1 MTKPRNVPASF
12 PEALE
17 VGRTPMAPL
26 QIHEPGKTP
35 LPHAEDQVAVGVDLG
50 TTNTLIAVARNGR
63 PEILRDR
70 DGQALLPSLVAYTD
84 QGILVGKPARQ
95 ALLDDPHTVVASVKR
110 LMGRGAENIRAVA
123 GSLPYDI
130 EPTDENAGD
139 RMVRLRVGG
148 RSLTPVE
155 ISAEILRA
163 VAARAEASLGHKV
176 NRAVITVPAHFDDAA
191 RAATKDA
198 AKLAKIEVLRLVN
211 EPTAAA
217 LAYGLEKGAEGVYA
231 VYDFGGG
238 TFDISVLRLQ
248 MGVFQVLATGGDA
261 QLGGDDIDHVI
272 AEHFMQERIASLGVS
287 TLTAGEA
294 RMALMSARLAKEC
307 LTTEVTG
314 NWSLDAGGEQSSHDL
329 DRPTLDRLIGPMVE
343 RTIDHCR
350 DVMAEAGVTP
360 KEIQGVVLVGGS
372 TRVPLVAQRVAEFF
386 DTEPLVDINPDEVVA
401 LGAALQAEAL
411 TVGSDQLL
419 LDVTPLSLGIE
430 TMGGLV
436 EKVVRRNT
444 PVPTAQYQE
453 FTTYQDGQT
462 ALMIHVLQGER
473 ELVDQNRSLA
483 QFELS
488 GIPPMTAGAA
498 RVRVTFMVDADGLLT
513 VRAEESTTG
522 IQQEVAVKP
531 SYGLDDKAMA
541 AMLRASLENAEGDMA
556 ARLLRESKVEA
567 ERIAL
572 AVDAALI
579 ADGDLL
585 SDDERAVIDGFLID
599 LRSAVVAND
608 RDTVE
613 ASAAAINDGTSEFA
627 QRRMDRGIS
636 EALTG
641 VALSQL
647 SDTVD
652 SGAKT

>member
-1 MTKPRNVPASF
+1 
-12 PEALE
+12 
-17 VGRTPMAPL
+17 MAPL

-35 LPHAEDQVAVGVDLG
+35 LPHAKDLVAVGVDLG
-50 TTNTLIAVARNGR
+50 TTNTLIAVSRDGH
-63 PEILRDR
+63 PEVLRDP
-70 DGQALLPSLVAYTD
+70 DGQALLPSVVAYTD
-84 QGILVGKPARQ
+84 EGILVGKPARH

-110 LMGRGAENIRAVA
+110 LMGRGAEDIRALA

-130 EPTDENAGD
+130 EPPDEDTGD
-139 RMVRLRVGG
+139 GMVRLRVGG

-155 ISAEILRA
+155 ISAELLRA
-163 VAARAEASLGHKV
+163 VAARAEASLGHTV
-176 NRAVITVPAHFDDAA
+176 DRAVITVPAHFDDAA

-198 AKLAKIEVLRLVN
+198 AKLAKIHVLRLVN

-272 AEHFMQERIASLGVS
+272 AEHFMQERIASLGAS

-294 RMALMSARLAKEC
+294 RMALMSAQLAKEC
-307 LTTEVTG
+307 LTTRVTG
-314 NWSLDAGGEQSSHDL
+314 KWNLDAGGEQTSHDL
-329 DRPTLDRLIGPMVE
+329 DRPTMDRLIAPLVE

-350 DVMAEAGVTP
+350 EVVADAGITP
-360 KEIQGVVLVGGS
+360 KDIKGVVLVGGS
-372 TRVPLVAQRVAEFF
+372 TRVPLVARRVAEFF
-386 DTEPLVDINPDEVVA
+386 ETEPLVDIDPDEVVA

-411 TVGSDQLL
+411 TVRSDQLL
-419 LDVTPLSLGIE
+419 LDVAPLSLGIE

-444 PVPTAQYQE
+444 PLPTAQYQE

-473 ELVDQNRSLA
+473 ELVDKNRSLA
-483 QFELS
+483 RFELT
-488 GIPPMTAGAA
+488 GIPPMVAGAA

-531 SYGLDDKAMA
+531 SYGLDDKTMA
-541 AMLRASLENAEGDMA
+541 AMLRESLENAEGDMA
-556 ARLLRESKVEA
+556 GRLLRESKVEA

-572 AVDAALI
+572 AVDAALA

-585 SDDERAVIDGFLID
+585 SDDERGVIDGLLVE
-599 LRSAVVAND
+599 LRSAVAADD
-608 RDTVE
+608 REAVE
-613 ASAAAINDGTSEFA
+613 ASAAAINQGTSEFA
-627 QRRMDRGIS
+627 QRRMDRGIAK
-636 EALTG
+636 ALTG
-641 VALSQL
+641 VTVSQL
-647 SDTVD
+647 AETVD
-652 SGAKT
+652 GGAKT

>member
-1 MTKPRNVPASF
+1 
-12 PEALE
+12 
-17 VGRTPMAPL
+17 MAPL
-26 QIHEPGKTP
+26 QILEPGKTP
-35 LPHAEDQVAVGVDLG
+35 LPHAKDQMAVGVDLG
-50 TTNTLIAVARNGR
+50 TTNTLIAVSRDGH
-63 PEILRDR
+63 PEVLRDP
-70 DGQALLPSLVAYTD
+70 DGQALLPSVVAYTD
-84 QGILVGKPARQ
+84 EGILVGKPARHT
-95 ALLDDPHTVVASVKR
+95 LLDDPHTVVASVKR
-110 LMGRGAENIRAVA
+110 LMGRGAEDIRALA

-130 EPTDENAGD
+130 EPPNEDAGD
-139 RMVRLRVGG
+139 GMVRLRVGG

-155 ISAEILRA
+155 ISAELLRA
-163 VAARAEASLGHKV
+163 VAVRAEASLGQTV
-176 NRAVITVPAHFDDAA
+176 DRAVITVPAHFDDAA

-198 AKLAKIEVLRLVN
+198 AKLAKIDVLRLVN

-272 AEHFMQERIASLGVS
+272 AEHFMQERIASLGAP

-307 LTTEVTG
+307 LTTQVTG
-314 NWSLDAGGEQSSHDL
+314 KWNLDAGGKQTSHDL
-329 DRPTLDRLIGPMVE
+329 DRPTMDRLIAPLVE

-350 DVMAEAGVTP
+350 EVMADAGVTP
-360 KEIQGVVLVGGS
+360 KDIKGVVMVGGS
-372 TRVPLVAQRVAEFF
+372 TRVPLVARRVAEFF
-386 DTEPLVDINPDEVVA
+386 ETEPLVDIDPDEVVA

-419 LDVTPLSLGIE
+419 LDVAPLSLGIE

-483 QFELS
+483 RFELT
-488 GIPPMTAGAA
+488 GIPPMVAGAA

-531 SYGLDDKAMA
+531 SYGLDEKTMA
-541 AMLRASLENAEGDMA
+541 AMLRASLENAQGDMV

-572 AVDAALI
+572 AVDAALA

-585 SDDERAVIDGFLID
+585 SDEERGVIDDLLVE
-599 LRSAVVAND
+599 LRSAVAADD
-608 RDTVE
+608 REAVE
-613 ASAAAINDGTSEFA
+613 ASAAATNQGTAEFA
-627 QRRMDRGIS
+627 QRRMDRGI
-636 EALTG
+636 AKGLTG
-641 VALSQL
+641 VTVSQL
-647 SDTVD
+647 AETMDG
-652 SGAKT
+652 GAKP

>member
-1 MTKPRNVPASF
+1 MP
-12 PEALE
+12 
-17 VGRTPMAPL
+17 PL

-35 LPHAEDQVAVGVDLG
+35 LPHAKDQVAVGIDLG
-50 TTNTLIAVARNGR
+50 TTNTLIAVARGGR
-63 PEILRDR
+63 PEVLRDQN
-70 DGQALLPSLVAYTD
+70 GHALLPSVVAYTD
-84 QGILVGKPARQ
+84 QGILVGKPARH
-95 ALLDDPHTVVASVKR
+95 ALLDDPHNVVASVKR
-110 LMGRGAENIRAVA
+110 LMGRGAEDIRAVA

-130 EPTDENAGD
+130 EPPDDNTGD
-139 RMVRLRVGG
+139 GMVRLRVGG

-155 ISAEILRA
+155 ISAELLRG

-176 NRAVITVPAHFDDAA
+176 DRAVITVPAHFDDAA

-198 AKLAKIEVLRLVN
+198 ARLAEIEVLRLVN

-272 AEHFMQERIASLGVS
+272 AEHVMQVRIASLGAS
-287 TLTAGEA
+287 KLTAGEA

-307 LTTEVTG
+307 LTTQVSG
-314 NWSLDAGGEQSSHDL
+314 NWNLEAGGEQSSHDL
-329 DRPTLDRLIGPMVE
+329 DRTTMDRLIAPLVE

-350 DVMAEAGVTP
+350 DVLADADVTP
-360 KEIQGVVLVGGS
+360 ADVKGVALVGGS
-372 TRVPLVAQRVAEFF
+372 TRVPLVARRVAEFF
-386 DTEPLVDINPDEVVA
+386 GSEPLVDIDPDEVVA

-419 LDVTPLSLGIE
+419 LDVAPLSLGIE

-444 PVPTAQYQE
+444 PVPAAQYQE

-483 QFELS
+483 RFELT
-488 GIPPMTAGAA
+488 GIPPMVAGAA

-513 VRAEESTTG
+513 VRAEEATTG
-522 IQQEVAVKP
+522 VQQEVAVKP
-531 SYGLDDKAMA
+531 SYGLDDKTMA
-541 AMLRASLENAEGDMA
+541 AMLRASLENAQGDMA

-572 AVDAALI
+572 AVDAALVT
-579 ADGDLL
+579 DGDLL
-585 SDDERAVIDGFLID
+585 SDDERTVINGVLVE
-599 LRSAVVAND
+599 LRSAVAGDD
-608 RDTVE
+608 RDAVE
-613 ASAAAINDGTSEFA
+613 ASAVAINQATADFA
-627 QRRMDRGIS
+627 QRRMDRGIRD
-636 EALTG
+636 ALTG
-641 VALSQL
+641 VSVSHLAE
-647 SDTVD
+647 TVD